1 MRWLKSAKKPVWT
14 LNKVISTAPKS
25 TTKTVRQVPVRW
37 ASSVWAWAVASIRR
51 NNTASKKWQ
60 KLTRK

>member
-1 MRWLKSAKKPVWT
+1 
-14 LNKVISTAPKS
+14 
-25 TTKTVRQVPVRW
+25 VPVRW